1 MMRGSPE
8 RPDAHRDEAGSG
20 ADLARTGP
28 HVPARFPDGQ
38 AAFENLGTA
47 KDKVEFDKF
56 MAERKRPAPPA

>member
-1 MMRGSPE
+1 
-8 RPDAHRDEAGSG
+8 
-20 ADLARTGP
+20 
-28 HVPARFPDGQ
+28 VPARFPDGP